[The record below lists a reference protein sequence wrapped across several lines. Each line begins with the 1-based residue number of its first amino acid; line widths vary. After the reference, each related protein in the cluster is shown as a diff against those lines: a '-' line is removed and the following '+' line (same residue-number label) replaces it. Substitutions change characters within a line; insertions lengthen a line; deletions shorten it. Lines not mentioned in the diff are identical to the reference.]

1 MADITDIRDLRGD
14 REPLHIL
21 EDIAEAIRDD
31 QINMPDSLLAIYRV
45 NQHEVRIS
53 HHADLYTA
61 LALLELAKEHLL
73 SVAADTE

>member
-21 EDIAEAIRDD
+21 EDIADAIRDD

-45 NQHEVRIS
+45 NQNEVRVS

-73 SVAADTE
+73 SVAADTQ

>member
-1 MADITDIRDLRGD
+1 MAEITDIRDLRGD

-21 EDIAEAIRDD
+21 EDLADAIRDED
-31 QINMPDSLLAIYRV
+31 VGMPDSLLAIYRL
-45 NQHEVRIS
+45 NANEVRIS